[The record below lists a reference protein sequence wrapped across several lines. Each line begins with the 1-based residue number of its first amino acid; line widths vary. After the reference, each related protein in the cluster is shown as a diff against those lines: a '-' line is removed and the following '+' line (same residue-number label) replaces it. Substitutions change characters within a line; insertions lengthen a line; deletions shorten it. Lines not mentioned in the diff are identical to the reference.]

1 MFYYI
6 RKKRDTTLIHDRR
19 QFRIH
24 LTSLLGFRPRN
35 LAVYEKAFIH
45 RSATQTIPGN
55 SGINNERLEF
65 LGDAILDA
73 VLSEYFFR
81 KFPLA
86 TEGELT
92 RLRSKLVNREQL
104 NSLAEML
111 GLNSLLVSHINKTIN
126 TRHLYGD
133 SLEALI
139 GAIVIDRGYRSA
151 NKFILERIINKHFDL
166 PSLMANDTD
175 FKSRIYQW
183 GHKVNKQIEFISDQQ
198 WNPAEKTVSFKTS
211 LIVDNKVIGEGVGR
225 SKKESEQLASLNG
238 WEEIIRNGYIE

>member
-1 MFYYI
+1 LFYYI
-6 RKKRDTTLIHDRR
+6 KTKRETTLIHDRR

-45 RSATQTIPGN
+45 RSATQTISGH

-73 VLSEYFFR
+73 VLSEYFFI

-104 NSLAEML
+104 NSLAETL

-151 NKFILERIINKHFDL
+151 KKFILERIINKHFDL

-183 GHKVNKQIEFISDQQ
+183 GQKVNKHIEFVSDQQ
-198 WNPAEKTVSFKTS
+198 WNPVEKTVSFKTS
-211 LIVDNKVIGEGVGR
+211 LIVDKTVLGEGEGR
-225 SKKESEQLASLNG
+225 SKKESEQLASSNG

>member
-1 MFYYI
+1 MLCFL
-6 RKKRDTTLIHDRR
+6 RKKRVTTLIHDRR
-19 QFRIH
+19 QFRIQ
-24 LTSLLGFRPRN
+24 LTALLGFRPHN

-45 RSATQTIPGN
+45 RSATQIIAGH
-55 SGINNERLEF
+55 SCVNNERLEF

-86 TEGELT
+86 SEGELT

-104 NSLAEML
+104 NRVAEEL
-111 GLNSLLVSHINKTIN
+111 GLSSLLVSHINKTIN
-126 TRHLYGD
+126 TRHIYGD

-151 NKFILERIINKHFDL
+151 ERFILEKIIDKHFDL
-166 PSLMANDTD
+166 PVLMANETD

-183 GHKVNKQIEFISDQQ
+183 GHKMNKQIEFISDQQ
-198 WNPAEKTVSFKTS
+198 WNPAERTVSFKTS
-211 LIVDNKVIGEGVGR
+211 LIVDKTVLGEGEGR
-225 SKKESEQLASLNG
+225 SKKESEQLASSNG
-238 WEEIIRNGYIE
+238 WQEIIKTGYIE